1 VNEDDGS
8 EIWIVERLVPG
19 GDGFSRL
26 ADGRV
31 GFARGAFPGDR
42 IRPLRKQDRKSYV
55 RALEWQLVEPSA
67 QRVAAKCSVARQCG
81 GCDLMELELPAQRV
95 AKAGMLR
102 EALARTGGLRLA
114 AAPPIL
120 SSGPEFGYRN
130 RLRLHIDERGRLGLF
145 ARGSHTLVEIPEC
158 VVCEAPVNRALLA
171 LRELDPAK
179 LARFSEVEIRCI
191 EPEARSA
198 LCFVA
203 RAPQREP
210 RPTFLAE
217 LSAEFEISVMVS
229 DSATDRS
236 EAPIFSQVN
245 RAINQALIER
255 LLELVQSYRIRTFVE
270 VYAGAG
276 NFTLPLLW
284 AGLTGVAIEGNR
296 RAAKVLEDAARAS
309 GLVLRVLMGDALQ
322 CFRRLPE
329 PNPPADLVLLD
340 PPRAGARELM
350 AEIAEREP
358 AHIAVCACD
367 PVTLARDLRR
377 LTESGYDLAVIEGF
391 DMFPQTHH
399 VEALAWMTKKP

>member
-1 VNEDDGS
+1 
-8 EIWIVERLVPG
+8 
-19 GDGFSRL
+19 
-26 ADGRV
+26 
-31 GFARGAFPGDR
+31 
-42 IRPLRKQDRKSYV
+42 
-55 RALEWQLVEPSA
+55 
-67 QRVAAKCSVARQCG
+67 
-81 GCDLMELELPAQRV
+81 
-95 AKAGMLR
+95 
-102 EALARTGGLRLA
+102 
-114 AAPPIL
+114 
-120 SSGPEFGYRN
+120 
-130 RLRLHIDERGRLGLF
+130 
-145 ARGSHTLVEIPEC
+145 
-158 VVCEAPVNRALLA
+158 
-171 LRELDPAK
+171 
-179 LARFSEVEIRCI
+179 
-191 EPEARSA
+191 
-198 LCFVA
+198 
-203 RAPQREP
+203 
-210 RPTFLAE
+210 
-217 LSAEFEISVMVS
+217 MVS